1 MSSIDTDI
9 LLTQLL
15 RLSETLSTC
24 ANSTTKL
31 VIQTA
36 AGEHLLST
44 AVNQNCDT
52 DRCTDA
58 EVLLAQVLETAEEAQ
73 QTLDCVF
80 RLIASLPTDQA

>member
-1 MSSIDTDI
+1 MSNIDTYI
-9 LLTQLL
+9 LSAQLL
-15 RLSETLSTC
+15 RLAESLSAC
-24 ANSTTKL
+24 SNNIVKY

-36 AGEHLLST
+36 AGEHLLPGV
-44 AVNQNCDT
+44 VNQSRDA
-52 DRCTDA
+52 DRCTNA